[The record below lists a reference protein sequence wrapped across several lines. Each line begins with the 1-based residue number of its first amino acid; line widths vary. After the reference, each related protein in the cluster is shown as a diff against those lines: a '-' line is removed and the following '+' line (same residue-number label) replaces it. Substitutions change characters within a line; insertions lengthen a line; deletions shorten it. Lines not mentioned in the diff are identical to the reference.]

1 MRKRNQKDQS
11 SNHSRAGKKQ
21 LVGKNLSTLA
31 LNLPPNGL
39 PPSLG
44 CPSSG
49 SWTSSGRSSQWR
61 SRSWWLGPQT
71 AEWVSPLYFWLPGVI
86 HFVMVLKIDMFKS
99 TATCSG
105 LAKVAASHFRT
116 FLDWNGKWGHGKG
129 EGKFNWKLFRL
140 IKEWV
145 TSSGTASSSSSP
157 RSSSTLL
164 LGRNPQYSDYCDT
177 IFYVLHLTKES
188 SVPYG

>member
-21 LVGKNLSTLA
+21 LVGKNLWTLA

-86 HFVMVLKIDMFKS
+86 HFLMFLKKDMFKS
-99 TATCSG
+99 TATSSG

-116 FLDWNGKWGHGKG
+116 FLDGHKKCRHQLKIVQIDQRVGYVFWHSFIFELSKVIIDTAPG
-129 EGKFNWKLFRL
+129 QKCLNIL
-140 IKEWV
+140 IIV
-145 TSSGTASSSSSP
+145 TQSFM
-157 RSSSTLL
+157 
-164 LGRNPQYSDYCDT
+164 
-177 IFYVLHLTKES
+177 FYT
-188 SVPYG
+188 

>member
-21 LVGKNLSTLA
+21 LVGKNLWTLA

-86 HFVMVLKIDMFKS
+86 HFLMFLKKDMFKS
-99 TATCSG
+99 TATSSG

-116 FLDWNGKWGHGKG
+116 FLDGHKKMQTSIENCSDWSKSG
-129 EGKFNWKLFRL
+129 LRL
-140 IKEWV
+140 LAQLHLRAQQGHHRHCSWAEM
-145 TSSGTASSSSSP
+145 
-157 RSSSTLL
+157 
-164 LGRNPQYSDYCDT
+164 PQYSD
-177 IFYVLHLTKES
+177 VLHLTKES